1 MSNKEATPLINPKPT
16 LPLPLQQQIGVA
28 YCRGQSGC
36 LFLATGRQGHYP
48 ALTMGMACCVAW
60 EGGMRPGG
68 VVAQDESESD
78 VVTGPTQPVDIAELI
93 RGDDI
98 DTTQPADEGILHD
111 TTAAPVTKGVV
122 ETTDMGE
129 ATVEAGEAATT
140 DPDDDQETQAP
151 QQILTSQSSDTVLIP
166 EADVMCVDKEAVQD
180 RDAVSLKLKA
190 SSSCEETRSKI
201 ESVLEHLCGDDCK
214 LEVYQEDNSNEI
226 LISGQCIEADA
237 KGMAEKFN
245 NDNIKD
251 KIDFEEAVPRW
262 GKKSKLVLV
271 SLLLTGLLLA
281 ILLIA
286 GYYLKT
292 HRPPPKGA
300 RLAEEGFKVD
310 EEYQANTLVSVA
322 PLQSQVPLCKPTSNG
337 EFPESQPPPNNGQPA
352 TQTPVADTEM

>member
-1 MSNKEATPLINPKPT
+1 MAVAASTQRMNETHKMLAFTLLLITT
-16 LPLPLQQQIGVA
+16 L
-28 YCRGQSGC
+28 
-36 LFLATGRQGHYP
+36 FH
-48 ALTMGMACCVAW
+48 
-60 EGGMRPGG
+60 GGA
-68 VVAQDESESD
+68 VAQDKSESD
-78 VVTGPTQPVDIAELI
+78 VVTGPTQPVDVAELI

-98 DTTQPADEGILHD
+98 DTTQPAEEADKPQVQIIVFPSIPGLDLSVVLHD
-111 TTAAPVTKGVV
+111 TTATPVTKGAV
-122 ETTDMGE
+122 ETTDME
-129 ATVEAGEAATT
+129 ATVEAGEAGIT

-151 QQILTSQSSDTVLIP
+151 QQFQTSQSSDTVLIP

-180 RDAVSLKLKA
+180 RDAVNLKLKA

-251 KIDFEEAVPRW
+251 KIDFVEAVPRW

-300 RLAEEGFKVD
+300 RLAEEGFQVY
-310 EEYQANTLVSVA
+310 EENQANTLVSEA
-322 PLQSQVPLCKPTSNG
+322 PLQSQEPLVKPTSNG

-352 TQTPVADTEM
+352 TQTSVADTEM

>member
-1 MSNKEATPLINPKPT
+1 MAVAASTQRINETHKMLAFTFLLITT
-16 LPLPLQQQIGVA
+16 L
-28 YCRGQSGC
+28 
-36 LFLATGRQGHYP
+36 FH
-48 ALTMGMACCVAW
+48 
-60 EGGMRPGG
+60 GG

-78 VVTGPTQPVDIAELI
+78 VVTGPTQPVDVAELI

-98 DTTQPADEGILHD
+98 DTTQPADEEADKAQVQIIVFPSIPGLDLPGFLHD
-111 TTAAPVTKGVV
+111 TTETPVTKGVV

-129 ATVEAGEAATT
+129 AKVEAGEAAIT
-140 DPDDDQETQAP
+140 DPDDDLETQAP
-151 QQILTSQSSDTVLIP
+151 QQFQTSQSSDTVLIP

-180 RDAVSLKLKA
+180 RDAVNLKLKA

-281 ILLIA
+281 ILLIV

-300 RLAEEGFKVD
+300 RLAEEGFHVY
-310 EEYQANTLVSVA
+310 EENQANTLVSVA
-322 PLQSQVPLCKPTSNG
+322 PLQSQEPLGKPTSNG
-337 EFPESQPPPNNGQPA
+337 GFPESQPPPNNGQPA
-352 TQTPVADTEM
+352 TQTSVADTEM

>member
-1 MSNKEATPLINPKPT
+1 MAVAASTQRMNETHKMLAFTLLLITT
-16 LPLPLQQQIGVA
+16 L
-28 YCRGQSGC
+28 
-36 LFLATGRQGHYP
+36 FH
-48 ALTMGMACCVAW
+48 
-60 EGGMRPGG
+60 GG

-78 VVTGPTQPVDIAELI
+78 VVTGPTQPVDVAELI

-98 DTTQPADEGILHD
+98 DTTQPADEEADKPQVQIILFPSIPGLDLSGFLHD
-111 TTAAPVTKGVV
+111 TTATPVTKGVV
-122 ETTDMGE
+122 ETTDIGE
-129 ATVEAGEAATT
+129 VTVEAGEAGIT
-140 DPDDDQETQAP
+140 DPDDNQETQAP
-151 QQILTSQSSDTVLIP
+151 QQFQTSQSSDTVLIP
-166 EADVMCVDKEAVQD
+166 EWSGVSLQADVMCVDKEAVQD
-180 RDAVSLKLKA
+180 RDAVNLKLKA

-300 RLAEEGFKVD
+300 RLAEEGFQVY
-310 EEYQANTLVSVA
+310 EENQANTLVSVA
-322 PLQSQVPLCKPTSNG
+322 PLQSQEPLVKPTSNG
-337 EFPESQPPPNNGQPA
+337 EFLESQPPTNNGQPA
-352 TQTPVADTEM
+352 TQTSVADTEM

>member
-1 MSNKEATPLINPKPT
+1 MLAAASKRRMTETHKMIAFALLFIATL
-16 LPLPLQQQIGVA
+16 L
-28 YCRGQSGC
+28 
-36 LFLATGRQGHYP
+36 H
-48 ALTMGMACCVAW
+48 
-60 EGGMRPGG
+60 GG
-68 VVAQDESESD
+68 VVAEYE
-78 VVTGPTQPVDIAELI
+78 VVTGPTRPVNDAGVI

-98 DTTQPADEGILHD
+98 ATTQLSDEADTPFVQIIVFPSIPGLDLSDILDDTTV
-111 TTAAPVTKGVV
+111 APVTKVV
-122 ETTDMGE
+122 EETTDMRE
-129 ATVEAGEAATT
+129 ATGKAGEAATT
-140 DPDDDQETQAP
+140 DDDQETQAP
-151 QQILTSQSSDTVLIP
+151 QQILTSQSSDMVLIP
-166 EADVMCVDKEAVQD
+166 EAGVMCVDKEAVQD

-201 ESVLEHLCGDDCK
+201 ESVLEHLCGVDCK
-214 LEVYQEDNSNEI
+214 LEVFQEDDSNEI
-226 LISGQCIEADA
+226 LIFGQYIEADA

-262 GKKSKLVLV
+262 GKNSKLVLV

-300 RLAEEGFKVD
+300 RLAEEGFQVD
-310 EEYQANTLVSVA
+310 EENQANTLVSVA
-322 PLQSQVPLCKPTSNG
+322 PLQPQEPLDKPPTNG
-337 EFPESQPPPNNGQPA
+337 HSA

>member
-1 MSNKEATPLINPKPT
+1 MAVAASTQRINETHKMLVFTLLLITTP
-16 LPLPLQQQIGVA
+16 
-28 YCRGQSGC
+28 
-36 LFLATGRQGHYP
+36 FH
-48 ALTMGMACCVAW
+48 
-60 EGGMRPGG
+60 GG

-98 DTTQPADEGILHD
+98 DTTQPADEADTSQVQIIVYPSIPGLDQSGILHD

-122 ETTDMGE
+122 ETTDVGE

>member
-1 MSNKEATPLINPKPT
+1 MAVAASTQRMNETHKMLAFTLLLITT
-16 LPLPLQQQIGVA
+16 L
-28 YCRGQSGC
+28 
-36 LFLATGRQGHYP
+36 FH
-48 ALTMGMACCVAW
+48 
-60 EGGMRPGG
+60 GGA
-68 VVAQDESESD
+68 VAQDKSESD
-78 VVTGPTQPVDIAELI
+78 VVTGPTQPVDVAELI

-98 DTTQPADEGILHD
+98 DTTQLAEEEADKPQVQIIVLPSIPGLDLSVVLHD
-111 TTAAPVTKGVV
+111 TTATPVTKGVL
-122 ETTDMGE
+122 ETTDME
-129 ATVEAGEAATT
+129 ATVEAGEAGIT

-151 QQILTSQSSDTVLIP
+151 QQFQTSQSSDTVLIP

-180 RDAVSLKLKA
+180 RDAVNLKLKA

-292 HRPPPKGA
+292 HRPPSKGA
-300 RLAEEGFKVD
+300 RLAEEGFQVY
-310 EEYQANTLVSVA
+310 EENQANTLVSVA
-322 PLQSQVPLCKPTSNG
+322 PLQSQEPLVKPTSNG

-352 TQTPVADTEM
+352 TQTSVADTEM